1 MIKKLVFISALAI
14 VAYLGWQTV
23 QKNGAPETNLS
34 IAKGSSLSEISSEL
48 KAQDLISSELIFKA
62 WAMISGSAG
71 KLQAGDYHLPGNL
84 SLTQLIGKLKNGE
97 GASTDDEVKVL
108 EGWTLNDIA
117 KTFEARGITP
127 EDFFA
132 LAGKPPTIATHT
144 KAAPS
149 IWSTQFPFLGDK
161 PSGAPL
167 EGYLFPD
174 TYRLHKDATAEDVI
188 TKMLNNFNSKAS
200 AKVTEAAKES
210 GRSAYDILKVASIV
224 EAEVP
229 HKDDRPIIAGII
241 WKRLSIGMG
250 LQVDSSV
257 NYVTS
262 GGHASLTLD
271 DLKIDSPYNTYKYRG
286 LPPTPIGN
294 PGLNAIEAAISP
306 KESPYLYWL
315 SAKDGTTIFSKT
327 LDEHNAARAKYLS
340 K

>member
-1 MIKKLVFISALAI
+1 MKKLVFIAALAI

-23 QKNGAPETNLS
+23 QKNGAPETNVN
-34 IAKGSSLSEISSEL
+34 IAKGSSLSQISSEL
-48 KAQDLISSELIFKA
+48 KAQDLISSEFIFKA
-62 WAMISGSAG
+62 LATISGSAG

-84 SLTQLIGKLKNGE
+84 TLTELIRKLKNGE
-97 GASTDDEVKVL
+97 GASSDDEVKIL

-117 KTFEARGITP
+117 KTFESRGIKP

-132 LAGKPPTIATHT
+132 LAGKPVTITTHA

-161 PSGAPL
+161 PSGASL

-188 TKMLNNFNSKAS
+188 TKMLTNFNSKAS
-200 AKVTEAAKES
+200 VLIADAAKES

-229 HKDDRPIIAGII
+229 HKDDRPIIAGIV
-241 WKRLSIGMG
+241 WKRLSVGMG
-250 LQVDSSV
+250 LQVDSTV
-257 NYVTS
+257 NYVTDR
-262 GGHASLTLD
+262 GHASLTAE
-271 DLKIDSPYNTYKYRG
+271 DLKVDTLYNTYKYRG

-294 PGLNAIEAAISP
+294 PGLDAIQAAISP

-327 LDEHNAARAKYLS
+327 LDEHNAAKAKYL

>member
-1 MIKKLVFISALAI
+1 MKKLVFIAALAT

-23 QKNGAPETNLS
+23 QKNGAPETAIS
-34 IAKGSSLSEISSEL
+34 IPKGSSLGEISRVL
-48 KAQDLISSELIFKA
+48 KDQELISSETVFKA
-62 WAMISGSAG
+62 LAVLSGSAS
-71 KLQAGDYHLPGNL
+71 KLQAGDYKFPENL
-84 SLTQLIGKLKNGE
+84 SLTQLLGKLKSGE
-97 GASTDDEVKVL
+97 GASADAEVKVL

-117 KTFEARGITP
+117 TTLEARGIKQ

-132 LAGKPPTIATHT
+132 LAGKPPTTTTRT

-149 IWSTQFPFLGDK
+149 LWSSQFPFLDDK
-161 PSGAPL
+161 PSGASL

-174 TYRLHKDATAEDVI
+174 TYRFHKDATAEDVA
-188 TKMLNNFNSKAS
+188 TKMLGNFDTKA
-200 AKVTEAAKES
+200 APLIANAAKES

-229 HKDDRPIIAGII
+229 HKDDRPIIAGIV

-250 LQVDSSV
+250 LQVDSTV
-257 NYVTS
+257 NYVTDR
-262 GGHASLTLD
+262 GHASLTAE
-271 DLKIDSPYNTYKYRG
+271 DLKIDTLYNTYKYRG

-294 PGLNAIEAAISP
+294 PGLSAIEAAISP
-306 KESPYLYWL
+306 KESSYLYWL

-327 LDEHNAARAKYLS
+327 LDEHNTAKARYL

>member
-1 MIKKLVFISALAI
+1 MKKLVFIAAFAT

-23 QKNGAPETNLS
+23 QKNGAPETAIS
-34 IAKGSSLSEISSEL
+34 IPKGSSLGEISRVL
-48 KAQDLISSELIFKA
+48 KDQKLISSETVFKA
-62 WAMISGSAG
+62 FAVLSGSAG
-71 KLQAGDYHLPGNL
+71 TLQAGDYKLPENL
-84 SLTQLIGKLKNGE
+84 SLTQLLGKLKSGE
-97 GASTDDEVKVL
+97 GASADQEVKIL

-117 KTFEARGITP
+117 KVLDARGIPT

-132 LAGKPPTIATHT
+132 LAGKPPTITMRT
-144 KAAPS
+144 KPAPS
-149 IWSTQFPFLGDK
+149 LWSPQFTFLDNK
-161 PSGAPL
+161 PSGASL

-174 TYRLHKDATAEDVI
+174 TYRFHKDATAEDVL
-188 TKMLNNFNSKAS
+188 TKMLGNFNSKA
-200 AKVTEAAKES
+200 AALITDAAKES

-229 HKDDRPIIAGII
+229 HKEDRPIIAGVV

-257 NYVTS
+257 NYVTNH
-262 GGHASLTLD
+262 GHASLIAD
-271 DLKIDSPYNTYKYRG
+271 DLKIDTLYNTYKYRG

-294 PGLNAIEAAISP
+294 PGLDAIQAAISP
-306 KESPYLYWL
+306 QESSYLYWL

-327 LDEHNAARAKYLS
+327 LDEHNTAKARYL